1 MEVADGFLTNALI
14 RLDIASEGNPVM
26 FGLAGKS
33 SFPIFKLAGVLLAV
47 LILWDIRRRHP
58 RMAFWTAVAFLIVY
72 TGIVTWNARLLILG

>member
-1 MEVADGFLTNALI
+1 VADGFLTNALI

-33 SFPIFKLAGVLLAV
+33 SFPIFKFAGVLLAV

-58 RMAFWTAVAFLIVY
+58 RVAFWTAVVFLIVY
-72 TGIVTWNARLLILG
+72 AGIVTWNARLLILG